1 MCLLF
6 CLLLLLVLVLL
17 VLVLLVLVL
26 VLVLLC
32 SQVAVWWLHSIRFCG
47 SLLRPLRRALQPRRL
62 HQLL

>member
-6 CLLLLLVLVLL
+6 CLLLLLVLLLL
-17 VLVLLVLVL
+17 VLLLL
-26 VLVLLC
+26 LLC
-32 SQVAVWWLHSIRFCG
+32 SKVAVWWLHSIRFCG